1 VKKLKTM
8 NMPTWREWL
17 FSAKALTAALLSLY
31 IALAIPL
38 DNPYWAMASVY
49 VVSHPLSGATRSK
62 AIYRA
67 LGTVLGAAASV
78 AILPLFGQQPVM
90 LSLVISLWL
99 TTLLYL
105 SLIDRSPRSYIF
117 MLAAYT
123 VPLISLTEVNNPQ
136 HIFDVA
142 LARSEEILLGIV
154 CASLV
159 NALLFPS
166 RIALVLSARMTVL
179 LADARAGAL
188 QLLGATGLTALDQRA
203 LHQLMIDVMGLDGM
217 IVHLEYDASSHL
229 PTRHAR
235 EFRARMAMLAPQL
248 ISMGDALRQLR
259 QELPEPLPEFE
270 EYLQHAGQWLQGE
283 DAQLDS
289 DRLVERS
296 WQLQTWL
303 SDSHPEQH
311 LALAGALGQIRAL
324 IDLWQDALELR
335 RCFTQDHPEQ
345 APMLRYRVRQLIG
358 TPRHYD
364 YPLLAFS
371 ALSAGI
377 LVLLV
382 SLLWYWSGWAHGY
395 TGVFLAA
402 VASCFFA
409 SQDNPAPFIKSML
422 VATLISTVAAAIYL
436 FALMPNVHDFGSLA
450 ILLAAPLLLLG
461 TFSGRPQYAGTAIL
475 LAVQTISTLTI
486 QDRYTADFSRFADV
500 ALSSAMGVTF
510 ALIWA
515 RLTRPFGTQWAARRL
530 ARSGWISLSRLALA
544 KPKQDHDDVAS
555 KVIDRTAQL
564 LPRLAQLADQGLA
577 LHDATRGLRLCFRLL
592 ELKRLPLP
600 ADAEQRLQPVLLAL
614 HDYFQACARARHP
627 QSAPDGLREQLDD
640 GVHHLWSRDGQAAHD
655 ACLALH
661 GLRLA
666 LFPAVSPAI
675 APLPTTTRYDPLGAS
690 A

>member
-1 VKKLKTM
+1 M

-62 AIYRA
+62 ALYRA
-67 LGTVLGAAASV
+67 LGTLLGAAASV

-99 TTLLYL
+99 AALLYL
-105 SLIDRSPRSYIF
+105 SLIDRSPRSYVF

-123 VPLISLTEVNNPQ
+123 VPLISLTEVNAAQ
-136 HIFDVA
+136 TIFDVA

-159 NALLFPS
+159 NAVLFPS
-166 RIALVLSARMTVL
+166 RIAPVLNARMAVL

-188 QLLGATGLTALDQRA
+188 QMLSATGSADLDQRA

-217 IVHLEYDASSHL
+217 IVHLEYDADSHL
-229 PTRHAR
+229 PARHAR

-248 ISMGDALRQLR
+248 ISIGDALRQLR
-259 QELPEPLPEFE
+259 QVLPEPLPEFDD
-270 EYLQHAGQWLQGE
+270 YLQRVGQWLQDE
-283 DAQLDS
+283 NAQLDA
-289 DRLVERS
+289 DGLVERS

-311 LALAGALGQIRAL
+311 LALAGALGQLRAL
-324 IDLWQDALELR
+324 IALWQDALELR
-335 RCFTQDHPEQ
+335 RCFAQGHPEQ
-345 APMLRYRVRQLIG
+345 APALRYRVRQLIG
-358 TPRHYD
+358 APRHYD

-371 ALSAGI
+371 ALSAGV

-409 SQDNPAPFIKSML
+409 GQDNPAPFIKSML
-422 VATLISTVAAAIYL
+422 VATLISTAAAAIYL

-461 TFSGRPQYAGTAIL
+461 TFSGRPQYAGTVVL

-486 QDRYTADFSRFADV
+486 QDRYSADFSRFADV

-515 RLTRPFGTQWAARRL
+515 HLTRPFGTQWAARRL
-530 ARSGWISLSRLALA
+530 ARSGWITLSRLTLA
-544 KPKQDHDDVAS
+544 KPQQDHDDVAS

-592 ELKRLPLP
+592 ELKRRQLP
-600 ADAEQRLQPVLLAL
+600 ADAEQPLQSILLAL
-614 HDYFQACARARHP
+614 HDYFQACARTRHP
-627 QSAPDGLREQLDD
+627 ELAPDGLRQQLDD
-640 GVHHLWSRDGQAAHD
+640 SAHYLWNRGGQAAHD
-655 ACLALH
+655 ASLALH

-666 LFPAVSPAI
+666 LFPADLPTSAS
-675 APLPTTTRYDPLGAS
+675 LPTTGHEPLGAS

>member
-1 VKKLKTM
+1 
-8 NMPTWREWL
+8 MPTWREWL

-123 VPLISLTEVNNPQ
+123 VPLISLTEVNDPQ

-159 NALLFPS
+159 NALFFPS
-166 RIALVLSARMTVL
+166 RIAPVLNARMTVL
-179 LADARAGAL
+179 LADARTGAL
-188 QLLGATGLTALDQRA
+188 QMLGATGSTALDQRA

-217 IVHLEYDASSHL
+217 IVHLEYDAGSHL
-229 PTRHAR
+229 TTRHAR

-259 QELPEPLPEFE
+259 QELPEFE
-270 EYLQHAGQWLQGE
+270 EYLQRVGQWLQGE
-283 DAQLDS
+283 DAQLDA

-335 RCFTQDHPEQ
+335 RCFAQGHPEQ

-358 TPRHYD
+358 APRHYD

-371 ALSAGI
+371 ALSAGV

-475 LAVQTISTLTI
+475 LAVQTISILTI
-486 QDRYTADFSRFADV
+486 QDRYSADFSRFADV

-592 ELKRLPLP
+592 ELKRLPLQ